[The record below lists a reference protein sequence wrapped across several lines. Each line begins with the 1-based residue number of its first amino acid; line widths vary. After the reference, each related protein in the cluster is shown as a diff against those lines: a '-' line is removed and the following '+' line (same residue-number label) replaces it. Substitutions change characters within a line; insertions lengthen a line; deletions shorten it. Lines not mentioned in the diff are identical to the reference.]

1 MPAVNMDPLDLA
13 AVLCSRICHDVINP
27 VGAIQ
32 NGLELMQDEKDASI
46 RDDALELIGKSAASA
61 SAKLKFARIAYG
73 ASGSAGAS
81 LDMGDAHSA
90 ASELIVDARTTLDW
104 QVPRVLLPKNKVKL
118 LLNLLILA
126 AQAIPRGGRIEVVG
140 EIDGETC
147 RYAIRARGSYA
158 RIPAHTAE
166 LLAGESETGSVDAE
180 GVRAYYA
187 GLVARSIGMNVTIEL
202 VDDTVSINATP
213 NG

>member
-1 MPAVNMDPLDLA
+1 MPAITMDPLDLA

-32 NGLELMQDEKDASI
+32 NGLELMAEEKDSGL
-46 RDDALELIGKSAASA
+46 RDDALDLIGKSAASA

-90 ASELIVDARTTLDW
+90 AVDLIVDNRTTLDW
-104 QVPRVLLPKNKVKL
+104 KAPRVLLPKNKVKL

-126 AQAIPRGGRIEVVG
+126 AQSIPRGGSIEVIG
-140 EIDGETC
+140 EIEGETC
-147 RYAIRARGSYA
+147 RYAIRAKGPYA
-158 RIPAHTAE
+158 RVPAHTAE
-166 LLAGESETGSVDAE
+166 LLAGESETGTVDAE

-187 GLVARSIGMNVTIEL
+187 GLVARACGMSASIEL
-202 VDDTVSINATP
+202 IDDAVTVLSAP
-213 NG
+213 LA